1 MLTLSGFQLPRMTYM
16 MIENHY
22 IFPTLRCLSIVF
34 YLITKYKVT
43 ESDGSVNL
51 FFTLSAI
58 PKNHDFNYCSTEIHQ
73 KTPLP
78 EAAVSLLR

>member
-1 MLTLSGFQLPRMTYM
+1 M
-16 MIENHY
+16 MIEIIIY
-22 IFPTLRCLSIVF
+22 FPLYRCLSIGF
-34 YLITKYKVT
+34 YLISKHKVT
-43 ESDGSVNL
+43 ESDGPVNL